1 VTGGIIFT
9 VAGVPLRDQFG
20 CRVICT
26 SCGGDLFDITS
37 VGRSGER
44 IECSNAEC
52 GRPVLPG
59 PGAADPAAADT
70 AAGG

>member
-1 VTGGIIFT
+1 M
-9 VAGVPLRDQFG
+9 
-20 CRVICT
+20 CT
-26 SCGGDLFDITS
+26 SCGGQRLDITS
-37 VGRSGER
+37 LGRPDER

-52 GRPVLPG
+52 GRPVLLG

>member
-9 VAGVPLRDQFG
+9 VAGVLLRDEFG
-20 CRVICT
+20 CAVMCT
-26 SCGGDLFDITS
+26 SCGGQRLDITS
-37 VGRSGER
+37 FGRPGER